1 MRIYQTLLLFAS
13 IVVIISGLRAASD
26 IITPFLIATFI
37 SIVISPILSYF
48 EKFGLNR
55 ALSFLIVIAI
65 LFTSLGFI
73 CSSLITSF
81 NKFLIQLPNFQ
92 TKFLEI
98 FGKFN
103 DWVNSFDIDL
113 NSYLIDT
120 MSSLKIFSTTGS
132 VMKFTSTFIGK
143 LVFILILTLFI
154 LLETNTMKKRLNYL
168 YKIAPK
174 ASSFITKFIKD
185 VKRYLAIKTLSSL
198 TTGILIWLLLKMLGI
213 PYAILWGAIAFVF
226 DYVPAVGSIVASI
239 PAIVVTLLTKNIV
252 YAFLVTAVY
261 LSVNMLIGNF
271 LEPKFMQKGF
281 GISPILVLFS
291 LLFWG
296 YIFGLTGMFLAV
308 PLTMCIKI
316 GLDQNQ
322 KTQIFSNLISSNIEN

>member
-1 MRIYQTLLLFAS
+1 MKIYQTFLLFAS
-13 IVVIISGLRAASD
+13 IVIIIFGLKSASD

-48 EKFGLNR
+48 EKFGMNR
-55 ALSFLIVIAI
+55 AFSFLIVIAI
-65 LFTSLGFI
+65 LFTSLGLI

-92 TKFLEI
+92 VKFLEI

-103 DWVNSFDIDL
+103 DLANSFDIDL
-113 NSYLIDT
+113 NSYLLDA
-120 MSSLKIFSTTGS
+120 MSSLKIVSTTGS
-132 VMKFTSTFIGK
+132 VMKFTSSFITK
-143 LVFILILTLFI
+143 VVFVLILILFI
-154 LLETNTMKKRLNYL
+154 LLESNIMRKRLSYL
-168 YKIAPK
+168 YKISPK
-174 ASSFITKFIKD
+174 VSLFITKFIKD

-198 TTGILIWLLLKMLGI
+198 TTGILIWLLLKILGI

-226 DYVPAVGSIVASI
+226 DFIPAIGSIVASI
-239 PAIVVTLLTKNIV
+239 PAIVVALLTKDII
-252 YAFLVTAVY
+252 YAFLVTIVY

-322 KTQIFSNLISSNIEN
+322 KTQVFSNLISSNIKN